1 MRVILSLLV
10 LCLTS
15 TLNAQNIDTIYVG
28 SNKTSYVVCPE
39 TLSYFELGSKEYT
52 GQIKDDTF
60 YLKALSHTAKPTSLL
75 ITTASNKKLLRL
87 VVLSDSKYQGTTIL
101 KFSDQVKEEGERK
114 VVSLPNPS
122 KTEPVSKGLMEQE
135 KVVEDIAEITDRL
148 KKFVIIASP
157 FKTLTKASNR
167 IIVSVGN
174 IKIVKEHLFVKLQ
187 ISNFGSQRFVI
198 DSKTAYYNNQNGD
211 LLGSKTELETPL
223 EIISESEASTFVD
236 SRQSKIFGLAFPVES
251 LKGKGKF
258 ILSIKEANSE
268 RNILLEVPS
277 SIFL

>member
-1 MRVILSLLV
+1 MRVLLSLLV
-10 LCLTS
+10 ICLTS
-15 TLNAQNIDTIYVG
+15 KLNAQNIDTIYVG
-28 SNKTSYVVCPE
+28 NNKTSYVVCPE

-60 YLKALSHTAKPTSLL
+60 YLKALTHTAKPTSLL
-75 ITTASNKKLLRL
+75 ITTASNKKFLRL

-101 KFSDQVKEEGERK
+101 QINDQAKEEGERK
-114 VVSLPNPS
+114 VVSIPKIEARPESLI
-122 KTEPVSKGLMEQE
+122 EQE
-135 KVVEDIAEITDRL
+135 KTVEDVAEITERL

-157 FKTLTKASNR
+157 YKTLTKASNR

-223 EIISESEASTFVD
+223 EVIAETEACTFVD
-236 SRQSKIFGLAFPVES
+236 SRQSKILGMALPVES